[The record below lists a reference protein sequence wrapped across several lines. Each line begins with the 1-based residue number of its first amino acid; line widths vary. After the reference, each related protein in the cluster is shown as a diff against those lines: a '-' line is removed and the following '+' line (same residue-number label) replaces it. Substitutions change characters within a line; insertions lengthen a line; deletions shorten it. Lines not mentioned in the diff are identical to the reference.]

1 MKNLASVILLLSLF
15 SCSPER
21 RLYRLLKANPELS
34 KHDTVISTI
43 SVLVP
48 SVTTDTVF
56 SNTITTD
63 TITITKDNLKI
74 KYYNDGKTVYL
85 KGVCDTVT
93 VYKDVPTFITT
104 ISPAK
109 EVTVY
114 PIWAWIA
121 LGVALMFLLLAGLD
135 IYHRHRND

>member
-1 MKNLASVILLLSLF
+1 MKNLLFSLVILLSLF

-21 RLYRLLKANPELS
+21 RLYRLLKAHPELS
-34 KHDTVISTI
+34 RHDTVISTV

-63 TITITKDNLKI
+63 TVTITKDNLKI
-74 KYYNDGKTVYL
+74 KYFNNGKTVYL
-85 KGVCDTVT
+85 KGICDTVT

-109 EVTVY
+109 EIKSY
-114 PIWAWIA
+114 PWWCWPSLVLAI
-121 LGVALMFLLLAGLD
+121 VFLSLASID
-135 IYHRHRND
+135 IYHRHK